1 VTNGKSANLVEQL
14 RGLLRGVEQ
23 TPEWPGYLTSLQGV
37 DQQFKL
43 LVPEQPWL
51 KLSPSV

>member
-1 VTNGKSANLVEQL
+1 
-14 RGLLRGVEQ
+14 
-23 TPEWPGYLTSLQGV
+23 LQGV